1 VNKIP
6 VAILGAT
13 GAVGQRL
20 VSLLFKHP
28 WFDPVLLCASERSAG
43 KPYAEAAHWI
53 LSEPMPAKAAAMRV
67 VGCTPN
73 LAVRLAFSALDA
85 DIAVKAE
92 SEWARAGVLVASNT
106 RCHRMDKD
114 VPLVVPEVNGD
125 HLSLLDV
132 QEWPGAGGIVTNPNC
147 STIGLVMALKPLHS
161 AFGLEAVHVVTMQAA
176 SGAGYPGVASLDL
189 IDNIVPYISG
199 EEDKLETEP
208 LKILGSLVQDTAGK
222 SISPAVFKVSAS
234 CYRVP
239 VSDGHS
245 MSVSVRLRNKASQE
259 DVLAIWNN
267 FRGLATDS
275 KLPSMPEQ
283 PLVYIDQANRPQPRL
298 DRDTGKGM
306 AVVLGR
312 LRPCSLFDWKFSLL
326 SHNTLRGAAGG
337 TILLAEQC
345 VQRGYLK

>member
-1 VNKIP
+1 MNKIP

-28 WFDPVLLCASERSAG
+28 WFTPVLLCASERSAG
-43 KPYAEAAHWI
+43 KSYAEAVQWI
-53 LSEPMPAKAAAMRV
+53 LNEPMPAKAATMKVAT
-67 VGCTPN
+67 CTPN
-73 LAVRLAFSALDA
+73 LSVRLAFSALDA

-92 SEWARAGVLVASNT
+92 GEWARAGVLVASNT

-114 VPLVVPEVNGD
+114 VPLVVPEVNSD
-125 HLSLLDV
+125 HLALLDS

-147 STIGLVMALKPLHS
+147 STIGLVMALKPLHA

-208 LKILGSLVQDTAGK
+208 LKILGSLVTDGMAK
-222 SISPAVFKVSAS
+222 SISPAVFKLSAS

-245 MSVSVRLRNKASQE
+245 MSVSVRLQRKAARE
-259 DVLAIWNN
+259 EVLAVWQAY
-267 FRGLATDS
+267 RGLAADGS
-275 KLPSMPEQ
+275 LPTMPAK
-283 PLVYIDQANRPQPRL
+283 PLVYLDQVNRPQPRL
-298 DRDTGKGM
+298 DRNAGDGM
-306 AVVLGR
+306 SVVLGR
-312 LRPCSLFDWKFSLL
+312 LRPCPLFDWKFSLL

-337 TILLAEQC
+337 TVLLAEQC
-345 VQRGYLK
+345 VQRGYVK